1 MDAGFHLP
9 RDYCFRLYET
19 LPHILETSALVGL
32 SLARVKYENGI
43 SGIKLMESNK
53 QEAYLEKIIL
63 HYSYGINDVSFRGN
77 EDKYES

>member
-1 MDAGFHLP
+1 
-9 RDYCFRLYET
+9 
-19 LPHILETSALVGL
+19 
-32 SLARVKYENGI
+32 
-43 SGIKLMESNK
+43 MESNK